1 MRNLISI
8 DLMRTLNAD
17 AMRRAMRAE
26 DGRVPFNLASYR
38 AAVATQLRACPTC
51 GEDLDNFGACPAGHR
66 SDRW

>member
-1 MRNLISI
+1 
-8 DLMRTLNAD
+8 
-17 AMRRAMRAE
+17 MRRAMRAE

-51 GEDLDNFGACPAGHR
+51 GEDLDNVGACPAGHR